1 MLNKDQP
8 QTKMQR
14 EKSKVKKKEQNI
26 QEMQEPIFKKLRTG
40 ITRESRV
47 EKYLKHYWLRTFKK

>member
-14 EKSKVKKKEQNI
+14 EKSKVKKK
-26 QEMQEPIFKKLRTG
+26 RT
-40 ITRESRV
+40 E
-47 EKYLKHYWLRTFKK
+47 HPRTVGTYI

>member
-1 MLNKDQP
+1 
-8 QTKMQR
+8 MQR